1 MKCKSLISMVL
12 LVFAATNPVSA
23 HPEEDKSTGQKLNEA
38 RLEGQIWTTYTLN
51 RHLNPFE
58 LGVDV
63 EGESAVLTGEV
74 EDPVQKE
81 LAEQIALGIKGIE
94 DVDNRIEVVQGLE
107 VERQKTDGD
116 ERSFGDRVS
125 DLSTTASIKS
135 KLLWNRNTSGMS
147 VNVSTENGH
156 VILEGTADSETG
168 KDLAGRLASNT
179 DGVHKVENR
188 LVVEHDADS
197 EVTQKRK
204 AAGDAVSDGWITTK
218 VKSTLLFSR
227 NVSGMDINVDTKDGV
242 VSLKGAVASGS
253 EKELAVKLAEDIR
266 GVIRV
271 DASGLEVVG

>member
-1 MKCKSLISMVL
+1 MKCKSLIPMVL
-12 LVFAATNPVSA
+12 LVFAATSPVSA

-94 DVDNRIEVVQGLE
+94 DVDNRIEVVQDLE
-107 VERQKTDGD
+107 VERQKADGD

-125 DLSTTASIKS
+125 DLSTTASVKS

-147 VNVSTENGH
+147 VNVSTKNGH
-156 VILEGTADSETG
+156 VMLEGTADSEAG
-168 KDLAGRLASNT
+168 KDLAGRLAANT
-179 DGVHKVENR
+179 DGVHKVENH
-188 LVVEHDADS
+188 LVVEPDADS
-197 EVTQKRK
+197 EVTQKTE

-218 VKSTLLFSR
+218 VKSTLLFSS

-266 GVIRV
+266 GVVRV
-271 DASGLEVVG
+271 DASGLKVVG